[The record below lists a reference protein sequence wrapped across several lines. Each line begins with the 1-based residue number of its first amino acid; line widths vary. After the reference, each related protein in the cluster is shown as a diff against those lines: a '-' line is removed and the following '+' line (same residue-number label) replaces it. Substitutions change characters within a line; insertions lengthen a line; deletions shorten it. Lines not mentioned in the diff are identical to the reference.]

1 MLKNG
6 KFNEPTET
14 VNGMILT
21 KLKESTRQQH
31 EQIEK
36 TMNLLSRLHSVESYV
51 ALLGRFY
58 GFYAPLEARLG
69 AVEGAEQAYAAIGFD
84 FAKRCKTHQLR
95 ADLMALGMSADAI
108 DKLPL
113 CSDLPQVDG
122 MPEAMGCW
130 YVLEGS
136 TLGGQII
143 RREVSAKLGFV
154 PGNGCSFFSAYGDQ
168 LGPMWKSFGA
178 AIEKFV
184 ADSANLDCAQRVL
197 SAASDTFVRLD
208 VWVAKSMAC

>member
-1 MLKNG
+1 
-6 KFNEPTET
+6 
-14 VNGMILT
+14 MILSI
-21 KLKESTRQQH
+21 LKEQTRPQH

-36 TMNLLSRLHSVESYV
+36 TMNLLSRLQSVEGYV
-51 ALLGRFY
+51 SLLGRFY

-69 AVEGAEQAYAAIGFD
+69 SVQGAEQAYEAVGFN
-84 FAKRCKTHQLR
+84 FAKRLKTHLLR
-95 ADLMALGMSADAI
+95 ADLIALGMSADAVEQ
-108 DKLPL
+108 LPL
-113 CSDLPQVDG
+113 CSDLPHVDG

-143 RREVSAKLGFV
+143 RREVNAKLGFV

-168 LGPMWKSFGA
+168 LGPMWKSFGV

-184 ADSANLDCAQRVL
+184 ADSANSDCAERVL
-197 SAASDTFVRLD
+197 NAAGDTFVKLE
-208 VWVAKSMAC
+208 VWVAKNLAC